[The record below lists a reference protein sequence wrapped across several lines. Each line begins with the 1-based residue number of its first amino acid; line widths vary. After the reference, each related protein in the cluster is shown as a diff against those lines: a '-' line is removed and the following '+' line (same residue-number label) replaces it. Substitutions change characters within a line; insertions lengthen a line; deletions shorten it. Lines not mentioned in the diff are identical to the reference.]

1 MKVRVLKKIEIEGT
15 EYLPGPEILE
25 VWPTNA
31 RKGIISGQLEDIE
44 GNFLAA
50 WTAKKAYV
58 KKIETRKGNK
68 NG

>member
-1 MKVRVLKKIEIEGT
+1 MKVRVLKRIEIEGT
-15 EYLPGPEILE
+15 IYWPGNEILE
-25 VWPTNA
+25 VWPTAA

-50 WTAKKAYV
+50 WTAKQTFI
-58 KKIETRKGNK
+58 KKLETRKGNK